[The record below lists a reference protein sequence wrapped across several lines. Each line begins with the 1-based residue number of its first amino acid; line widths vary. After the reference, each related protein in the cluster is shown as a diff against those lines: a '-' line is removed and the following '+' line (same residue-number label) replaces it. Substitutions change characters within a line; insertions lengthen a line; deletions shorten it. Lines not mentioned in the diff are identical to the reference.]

1 MSNESYKE
9 LLAQVA
15 QVEAQIREHHIIMV
29 RRVVAGLSTNDSR
42 RLEVKAKMDKL
53 DSELSKIIRD
63 YDAIDNLVDYLMYKL
78 SVEN

>member
-29 RRVVAGLSTNDSR
+29 RRIVAGLSTSDNR
-42 RLEVKAKMDKL
+42 RQEVKPKMDKL
-53 DSELSKIIRD
+53 DQELSNIVRD
-63 YDAIDNLVDYLMYKL
+63 YDAIDNLVDYIMYKL
-78 SVEN
+78 GVEN

>member
-9 LLAQVA
+9 LLAQVIK
-15 QVEAQIREHHIIMV
+15 VEAQIREHHIIMV